1 MRTPLRRFPLI
12 DTRNPDD
19 MRDMLVCAF
28 GTRGF
33 DLQRN
38 EPEFRGVTNHVRLGG
53 LDLTFWAC
61 STASRSVLP
70 EVDMIKQ
77 QFVLRGSGE
86 TSFGHTTFEISR
98 SRSGVVPAGTEMTY
112 ENEDGFAEYVLRIDA
127 TALRTKLGAMTGI
140 EVAQPI
146 EFEATSD
153 FDHPEQARLR
163 RLIDHVV
170 GELDDDTTDLPPQ
183 ALAQYEQSL
192 IVCFLYGGRHNFS
205 HLLERRQ
212 PRPAPW
218 QVRRAE
224 EYIEAN
230 GELPLTLEALAN
242 VTETSGLAVSDG
254 LQATRGASPL
264 VLLKQIRLN
273 HARRLLRAPEEDTS
287 VAATARRFGFFNAAE
302 FARDYRRTF
311 GEPPSA
317 TLAAARRK
325 RG

>member
-1 MRTPLRRFPLI
+1 
-12 DTRNPDD
+12 
-19 MRDMLVCAF
+19 MRDMLVSAF

-33 DLQRN
+33 DLQRD

-53 LDLTFWAC
+53 LDLTFWA
-61 STASRSVLP
+61 SSAASRSVLP
-70 EVDMIKQ
+70 EVDMVKQ
-77 QFVLRGSGE
+77 QFVLQGSGE
-86 TSFGHTTFEISR
+86 TSFGNTTFEISHN
-98 SRSGVVPAGTEMTY
+98 RSGVVPAGTAMTY
-112 ENEDGFAEYVLRIDA
+112 ENQDDFAEYVLRIDA
-127 TALRTKLGAMTGI
+127 TALRTKLGAMIGTP
-140 EVAQPI
+140 VAQPI
-146 EFEATSD
+146 EFQATPA

-192 IVCFLYGGRHNFS
+192 IVCFLHAGRHNFS
-205 HLLERRQ
+205 HLLEQPQ
-212 PRPAPW
+212 PRPAPS

-230 GELPLTLEALAN
+230 GELPLTLEALAD
-242 VTETSGLAVSDG
+242 VTESSALAISDA
-254 LQATRGASPL
+254 LQATRGMPPL
-264 VLLKQIRLN
+264 VFLKHVRLN
-273 HARRLLRAPEEDTS
+273 YARRLLQTPEEDTS
-287 VAATARRFGFFNAAE
+287 VASAAHRFGFFNTAD
-302 FARDYRRTF
+302 FARDYRRAF